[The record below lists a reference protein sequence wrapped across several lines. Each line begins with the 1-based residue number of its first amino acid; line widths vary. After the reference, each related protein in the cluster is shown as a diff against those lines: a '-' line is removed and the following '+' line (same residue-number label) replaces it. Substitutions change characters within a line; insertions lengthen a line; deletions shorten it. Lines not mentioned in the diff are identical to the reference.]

1 MMDRTRRRRLA
12 ISAGALVVC
21 TFTVPG
27 LARAQNDATAT
38 VRAPAVIASSSPVA
52 PVVAARSGPAAATLG
67 RPIAASLGVPTAV
80 AQSPVPPAAILLG
93 PPTGPA
99 SLAGSASSATPV
111 EYRTLSPA
119 SFETPAAAQNITV
132 RSQAPDPPPPPLS
145 GPAPVLVPGG
155 VPPAP
160 PLSAGDVPPPP
171 VLGPPGTTYG
181 GVAVDQ
187 PIKKSF
193 LDRCKDIFSPGSP
206 DSKCGGWFQSDHAFD
221 NFTNCADIISPVSS
235 PFLFEDPRA
244 LTEVRPIFLIQ
255 TAPNRNAAFS
265 GGNSEFYGIQA
276 RLAITD
282 RWSIV
287 LNELGAVTFN
297 PGSSDVGI
305 GNDTGFAEIH
315 VGPKWTFYRDEQA
328 GRLAA
333 AGVTLEIPAGSG
345 SVFQNTGSLSL
356 DPYVS
361 FGQTFG
367 RTSYGTFNFLT
378 TGGWSFSVDDE
389 RTDYLHFHFHLD
401 YDVGNLHYIY
411 PLVELNW
418 YHTTSNGKAND
429 GIGTEGGDLVN
440 FGSPS
445 YDGKNDL
452 VTMAFGARYKFGGS
466 DHYQVGAAFEFPLT
480 DRKDLQSF
488 RFGLDFII
496 RY

>member
-1 MMDRTRRRRLA
+1 L
-12 ISAGALVVC
+12 IG
-21 TFTVPG
+21 
-27 LARAQNDATAT
+27 
-38 VRAPAVIASSSPVA
+38 
-52 PVVAARSGPAAATLG
+52 
-67 RPIAASLGVPTAV
+67 AASLGAPVADRSVAPVSYETASGPT
-80 AQSPVPPAAILLG
+80 
-93 PPTGPA
+93 T
-99 SLAGSASSATPV
+99 T
-111 EYRTLSPA
+111 
-119 SFETPAAAQNITV
+119 TV
-132 RSQAPDPPPPPLS
+132 RMQAPDPPPPPLS
-145 GPAPVLVPGG
+145 GQSPVIAPGG
-155 VPPAP
+155 AP
-160 PLSAGDVPPPP
+160 PSPPLATGDVPPPP

-193 LDRCKDIFSPGSP
+193 LDRCKDIFNPGNP

-221 NFTNCADIISPVSS
+221 NFTNCADLISPVSS
-235 PFLFEDPRA
+235 PFLFEDPRS
-244 LTEVRPIFLIQ
+244 LTEIRPLLIVQ
-255 TAPNRNAAFS
+255 TAPNRNPAFS
-265 GGNSEFYGIQA
+265 GGNSEFYGVQA

-305 GNDTGFAEIH
+305 TSNSGFAELH

-333 AGVTLEIPAGSG
+333 AGVTLEIPTGNRA
-345 SVFQNTGSLSL
+345 VFQDTGSLSL

-361 FGQTFG
+361 FGQTFA
-367 RTSYGTFNFLT
+367 RSQYGTFNFMT
-378 TGGWSFSVDDE
+378 TGGWSFSVDNE

-401 YDVGNLHYIY
+401 YDVLNIHYIY
-411 PLVELNW
+411 PLIELNW
-418 YHTTSNGKAND
+418 YHTTSTGRANED
-429 GIGTEGGDLVN
+429 IGTEGGDLVN

-452 VTMAFGARYKFGGS
+452 VTLAVGARYKFGGS
-466 DHYQVGAAFEFPLT
+466 DHYQVGTSFEFPLT
-480 DRKDLQSF
+480 DRKDIQSF